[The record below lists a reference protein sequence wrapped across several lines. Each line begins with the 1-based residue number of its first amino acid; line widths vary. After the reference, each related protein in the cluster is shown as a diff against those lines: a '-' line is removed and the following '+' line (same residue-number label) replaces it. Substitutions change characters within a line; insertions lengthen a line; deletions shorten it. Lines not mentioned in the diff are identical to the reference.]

1 MQKIGRELKLN
12 SFYNKEELASI
23 GLKQVGVNVLIS
35 RNAQIYSPEKIIL
48 GDNVRIDDFCILSG
62 KIEIGDYVH
71 IAAYSGIYGSTEG
84 VYIND
89 FSNISSRVTIYAIS
103 DDFSGNSMTNP
114 MIPEKYKK
122 IQKSKVI
129 IEKHVI
135 IGSTSVVLPGV
146 KLNEGSAFGSFSFIN
161 HSSEPWSMNVG
172 VPCKKIGERK
182 RNILKL
188 EQQFW
193 EEQKSYSNNMV

>member
-1 MQKIGRELKLN
+1 MD

-23 GLKQVGVNVLIS
+23 GLKQVGVNVFIS
-35 RNAQIYSPEKIIL
+35 RNAQIYSAEKIVL

-62 KIEIGDYVH
+62 AITIGNYVH
-71 IAAYSGIYGSTEG
+71 IAAYSAIYGGTEG
-84 VYIND
+84 VYID
-89 FSNISSRVTIYAIS
+89 SFSNISSRVTIYAIS

-122 IQKSKVI
+122 LQKSKVVI
-129 IEKHVI
+129 GKHVI

-161 HSSEPWSMNVG
+161 HSTAPWSMNVG
-172 VPCKKIGERK
+172 IPCKKIGERK
-182 RNILKL
+182 KDILKL

-193 EEQKSYSNNMV
+193 EGKNSKAVM